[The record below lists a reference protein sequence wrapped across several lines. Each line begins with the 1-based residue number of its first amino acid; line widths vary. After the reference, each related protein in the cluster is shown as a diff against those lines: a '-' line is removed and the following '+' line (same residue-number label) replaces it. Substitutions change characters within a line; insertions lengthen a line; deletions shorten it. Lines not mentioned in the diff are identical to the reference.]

1 MINKKTALTAI
12 FQSIKDARTAIGIKT
27 FRWAAEDVTIK
38 QEELP
43 CVFIG
48 VGTDSISQYGNRDY
62 LGYPATR
69 MAQVI
74 IELVVADG
82 TDIDTMIQSLRKTVL
97 TNYKIADGS
106 IIRELSVVGPTG
118 YNLPGIKGMSLI
130 LGLRYIDNGI

>member
-1 MINKKTALTAI
+1 MKNKNTALKSI
-12 FQSIKDARTAIGIKT
+12 FQSIKDAKSTIGIKT
-27 FRWAAEDVTIK
+27 FRWAADDVTIK

-43 CVFIG
+43 CVFMG
-48 VGTDSISQYGNRDY
+48 VGADSISQYGTRDY

-69 MAQVI
+69 IAQVVL
-74 IELVVADG
+74 ELVVEKG

-97 TNYKIADGS
+97 TNYKISNDS